1 MRTLAFT
8 PPNASCSSGGQSL
21 ELHSPHIDDTP
32 GHCRNPW
39 TGLTTSRTRTCLPPP
54 HEAEQRDHGSHSPQT
69 QSSWLPLLLG
79 PFLVCPLL
87 LLLLLLL
94 LPSLLC
100 ASLLLLPEHGSV
112 AQMLRSDPEPRH
124 GSPPCSGWR
133 TTSRTRR
140 IRPVSQLRE
149 HRDQSAQSPQMQSTG
164 GQGAMPQRTVSESAP
179 RSRGGLLQP
188 RPGCLDLEATPPPQ
202 DVVHEDQSF
211 QSCHLQPNVKPCT

>member
-1 MRTLAFT
+1 MKLSKGTMVPIRPKHSLVAAAAAGAISGL
-8 PPNASCSSGGQSL
+8 PIAASAASAASAIAS
-21 ELHSPHIDDTP
+21 
-32 GHCRNPW
+32 
-39 TGLTTSRTRTCLPPP
+39 
-54 HEAEQRDHGSHSPQT
+54 
-69 QSSWLPLLLG
+69 
-79 PFLVCPLL
+79 VCEF
-87 LLLLLLL
+87 
-94 LPSLLC
+94 
-100 ASLLLLPEHGSV
+100 AAAPEHGSV